1 MDKPTETYW
10 RQLAESVESRFDL
23 GIAAILVASLENPNL
38 DFRDCHLE
46 LDRLAAE
53 IREQIDD
60 CQTICEQVQVLVE
73 FLVYDCGFQGNKD
86 NYYDP
91 QNSCI
96 DAIFE
101 GQRGIPISLSV
112 ILLEVARRLDID
124 LIGISFPGHFM
135 VKHKSEPNLF
145 VDMFRGGRILS
156 FGQVKGF
163 FHETLSTKLPSNEF
177 ELTAASTRVITLR
190 MLQNLKAIYQARGEP
205 IKTIA
210 VIDKLL
216 LLEPDQPR
224 EYLVRA
230 INYLGINA
238 HAFALEDLQAYVDLA
253 PQDSEYRNMII
264 QQIEDIKN
272 KQSTVLN

>member
-1 MDKPTETYW
+1 MGLPTETYW
-10 RQLAESVESRFDL
+10 QQLAESSESRFDL
-23 GIAAILVASLENPNL
+23 GIAAILVAALENTNL
-38 DFRDCHLE
+38 DFQDCRAE
-46 LDRLAAE
+46 LDRLADDVRDQIE
-53 IREQIDD
+53 DCESVCEQI
-60 CQTICEQVQVLVE
+60 QVLVE
-73 FLVYDCGFQGNKD
+73 FLVYDCGFQGNTD

-91 QNSCI
+91 QNSCL
-96 DAIFE
+96 DAILE

-112 ILLEVARRLDID
+112 ILIEVARRLDVD
-124 LIGISFPGHFM
+124 LVGVSFPGHFM
-135 VKHKSEPNLF
+135 VKHRSEPNLF
-145 VDMFRGGRILS
+145 VDMFRDGRILS
-156 FGQVKGF
+156 FAQVKGF
-163 FHETLSTKLPSNEF
+163 FHETLSTKLPESEF
-177 ELTAASTRVITLR
+177 ELPIATKRMITIR

-253 PQDSEYRNMII
+253 PADSEYREMII
-264 QQIEDIKN
+264 RQIKEIKN
-272 KQSTVLN
+272 KQSIVLN